1 MLPITAIGAALLAF
15 ATGSYAQNYTQSAN
29 FTLWLSSED
38 PVYNATFLVACH
50 IGAASESLCPY
61 STLPKPSGVTD
72 GTPSKFQF
80 NTTSYSDGQGY
91 LTYGLQYSSKEG
103 VFTASSGMSLS
114 YNPTSNVAVPYF
126 NPGPG
131 KAVVAFDSNNYLNV
145 PAYNSTD
152 GTYYPLYHW
161 YVCEKVDS
169 NYGWTELVWVAG
181 PGAPDRYPN
190 CCPVGVV
197 KVPA

>member
-80 NTTSYSDGQGY
+80 NTTSYSD
-91 LTYGLQYSSKEG
+91 
-103 VFTASSGMSLS
+103 ASSGMSIS

-126 NPGPG
+126 NPGHG
-131 KAVVAFDSNNYLNV
+131 NAVVAFDSNNYLNV

-152 GTYYPLYHW
+152 RSYYPQYHW
-161 YVCEKVDS
+161 YVCEKVDF
-169 NYGWTELVWVAG
+169 NYGWTELVWVIG
-181 PGAPDRYPN
+181 PGAPDRYTN

-197 KVPA
+197 RVFS